1 MKLLRVST
9 DDTQGFFDVALN
21 EPLKVKPMSKIGLLS
36 FSGEV
41 QGEEIQIERPDAQ
54 FTLDID
60 TYQQKWSPRNGTYGT
75 GNANDLLASITDRYN
90 TLEIVPHTNFA
101 NTMGGELEVRID
113 SGRTVIDYRVGGKEL
128 ADDQSFDFVNAFS
141 NDAGTIL
148 GTPPVT
154 NTALYNKCNAIGDN
168 AVAGQVAN
176 LQAQI
181 DEGNIVTPVSALE
194 DQGFLIG
201 FSRTDLTRKL
211 PEDLEESDIHYAIG
225 ISAKDD
231 GLGGNKRTIYI
242 QSQSTFDDLDI
253 EPVFNGQGDANNT
266 QIAIVKSG
274 DAIKFFYTDTGKDNW
289 KFVNNIEF
297 TVSLGVPLFPFVV
310 FKSAYDLQA
319 VSYTPNPFLVN
330 VRATPEINTASLLDN
345 HFVSKPYRLRMLKE
359 IGNFLGFSDDQ
370 LDTTRDSTGDW
381 KLTSKSPFT
390 AGIDEKNFILE
401 LIGNNLETY
410 DATQKQRVNII
421 SSVIT
426 STRNTLRTS
435 GTSSVFL
442 DLDNKDEIDLSNLKM
457 RLCDG
462 NFNTI
467 TTKGTLVATLLLADK
482 EEMGGTI

>member
-201 FSRTDLTRKL
+201 FSRT
-211 PEDLEESDIHYAIG
+211 
-225 ISAKDD
+225 
-231 GLGGNKRTIYI
+231 
-242 QSQSTFDDLDI
+242 
-253 EPVFNGQGDANNT
+253 
-266 QIAIVKSG
+266 
-274 DAIKFFYTDTGKDNW
+274 
-289 KFVNNIEF
+289 
-297 TVSLGVPLFPFVV
+297 
-310 FKSAYDLQA
+310 
-319 VSYTPNPFLVN
+319 
-330 VRATPEINTASLLDN
+330 
-345 HFVSKPYRLRMLKE
+345 
-359 IGNFLGFSDDQ
+359 
-370 LDTTRDSTGDW
+370 
-381 KLTSKSPFT
+381 
-390 AGIDEKNFILE
+390 
-401 LIGNNLETY
+401 
-410 DATQKQRVNII
+410 
-421 SSVIT
+421 
-426 STRNTLRTS
+426 
-435 GTSSVFL
+435 
-442 DLDNKDEIDLSNLKM
+442 
-457 RLCDG
+457 
-462 NFNTI
+462 
-467 TTKGTLVATLLLADK
+467 
-482 EEMGGTI
+482 

>member
-41 QGEEIQIERPDAQ
+41 QGDEIQIERPDAQ

-60 TYQQKWSPRNGTYGT
+60 TYAQRWSPRNGTYGS

-90 TLEIVPHTNFA
+90 TLEVLPSSNFA

-113 SGRTVIDYRVGGKEL
+113 SGRTVIDYRVGGKEM
-128 ADDQSFDFVNAFS
+128 ADDESFDFVNAFS
-141 NDAGTIL
+141 NDAGEIDSTI
-148 GTPPVT
+148 PVT
-154 NTALYNKCNAIGDN
+154 NTALYNKSNAIGDN
-168 AVAGQVAN
+168 AVAGQFAN
-176 LQAQI
+176 LQAQLG
-181 DEGNIVTPVSALE
+181 DGDIVTPVSALE

-211 PEDLEESDIHYAIG
+211 GEDLEQSDIHYAIG
-225 ISAKDD
+225 ISAKND
-231 GLGGNKRTIYI
+231 GGNKRTIYI
-242 QSQSTFDDLDI
+242 QSQSTFDDLNI
-253 EPVFNGQGDANNT
+253 EPVFNGVNDADNT
-266 QIAIVKSG
+266 QIAIVKNGSS
-274 DAIKFFYTDTGKDNW
+274 IQFYYTNTGKDNW
-289 KFVNNIEF
+289 KKVTTIEF
-297 TVSLGVPLFPFVV
+297 TVSLGVPLYPFVV
-310 FKSAYDLQA
+310 FKSSYGLQA

-330 VRATPEINTASLLDN
+330 VRATPEINTASILDN
-345 HFVSKPYRLRMLKE
+345 HFVSKPYRLRMLKD

-381 KLTSKSPFT
+381 KLTSSSPFS

-410 DATQKQRVNII
+410 DATQKQRVNIV

-442 DLDNKDEIDLSNLKM
+442 DLDNRDEIDLSNLKM

-462 NFNTI
+462 NFKTI
-467 TTKGTLVATLLLADK
+467 TTKGTLVATLLIADK